1 LIDVWYV
8 FKSAALSGDV
18 LSPIAKLPELTRS
31 TNSNHQSVAATTLA
45 KVLEATKK
53 RKLFPS
59 HDLHIIHSSDSE
71 ESEDSSESESTS
83 DSSSSSSGS
92 SSSDD
97 DSLSNSVIIS
107 LTYFF
112 ESNKTKEMLYIK
124 RNLKEF
130 AFVELNVLFVKLYY
144 FY

>member
-1 LIDVWYV
+1 MINFCYV
-8 FKSAALSGDV
+8 IKSAALSGDV

-92 SSSDD
+92 NSSDDD
-97 DSLSNSVIIS
+97 DSLSDSVIIS
-107 LTYFF
+107 LIYFKLIT
-112 ESNKTKEMLYIK
+112 S
-124 RNLKEF
+124 
-130 AFVELNVLFVKLYY
+130 LFFKNEV
-144 FY
+144 